1 MACPYLE
8 YRNRA
13 DGKEFDVARAYCTA
27 IGEFVEPA
35 RADVCN
41 DRYDL
46 AHDEH
51 CEIFSRHEEANE

>member
-8 YRNRA
+8 YRRAA
-13 DGKEFDVARAYCTA
+13 DGREFETPRAYC
-27 IGEFVEPA
+27 GVVESFVQPM

-46 AHDEH
+46 DHETD
-51 CEIFSRHEEANE
+51 CEYYREAAGE